1 MKTDSEIER
10 DVRRE
15 LANDSRTYEF
25 KADVQVSKGVV
36 TITGSVPSY
45 SARMA
50 VQNAVHRVNGVLDV
64 ANEIEIR
71 AKRPFTD
78 AEIAHAVRS
87 TLRWA
92 ADLPE
97 DQIETTVANGWVTLE
112 GMVDTLTQKRDAES
126 VVQGLLGVR
135 GVINSLGVQRDRT
148 SEEELRSLIKAAL
161 DRRADREANRFR
173 IKIKDGEVSLYGKVH
188 SWQERKA
195 VVGSIIR
202 TKGVR
207 KINDELRVDPYF

>member
-1 MKTDSEIER
+1 MKTDSEIGG

-25 KADVQVSKGVV
+25 HVDVQVSKGVV
-36 TITGSVPSY
+36 TISGTVPSY
-45 SARMA
+45 PARMA

-64 ANEIEIR
+64 ANEVEIK

-97 DQIETTVANGWVTLE
+97 DQIETTVSDGWVTLE
-112 GMVDTLTQKRDAES
+112 GIVDTLTQKRDAES

-135 GVINSLGVQRDRT
+135 GVINTIEVQRDRT
-148 SEEELRSLIKAAL
+148 NEEELRSLIKSAL
-161 DRRADREANRFR
+161 DRRADREADRIR
-173 IKIKDGEVSLYGKVH
+173 IKIRDGEVSLYGKVH

-195 VVGSIIR
+195 VVGSITQ